1 MLLLRSVVSFWL
13 QFFGIWLFSPSLETV
28 RNYFSPLA
36 SWSFTTMC
44 HGLSHFSSEIFN
56 QKKHIIFDTLSSFS
70 SLIFPP
76 HHFIC
81 FLFLVLLLL
90 KHWTLWTESL
100 FKKKITSCSS
110 LVLWRWQPSPTSHH
124 GCPPT
129 PVKPKIVT
137 RRTKKVI
144 WHQSDRWYV
153 KITRNWQKPRG
164 TDNRVQRRFKDQI
177 VLSNAGYG
185 SNRKTKHILP
195 GGLQKFLVPNVKET
209 EVLLMCNKS
218 HCAEIAHISSKTHNT
233 NVERAAQLPIRV
245 TSPNAGL
252 HSEEKE

>member
-90 KHWTLWTESL
+90 KHWTLWTESF
-100 FKKKITSCSS
+100 FKKNNNFLLFLGAAKVAAISYVTPW
-110 LVLWRWQPSPTSHH
+110 LPSDPCETQDCH
-124 GCPPT
+124 
-129 PVKPKIVT
+129 K
-137 RRTKKVI
+137 
-144 WHQSDRWYV
+144 
-153 KITRNWQKPRG
+153 
-164 TDNRVQRRFKDQI
+164 KDQEGHLAP
-177 VLSNAGYG
+177 V
-185 SNRKTKHILP
+185 RP
-195 GGLQKFLVPNVKET
+195 VV
-209 EVLLMCNKS
+209 C
-218 HCAEIAHISSKTHNT
+218 
-233 NVERAAQLPIRV
+233 
-245 TSPNAGL
+245 
-252 HSEEKE
+252 